1 MENDSTRPEPD
12 ELDPQEPV
20 DAAERLK
27 QLEEEASRLRE
38 QLKEQEESKA
48 AEEAAE
54 AKSLEE
60 APRKEAAPE
69 DIEEAERLIRQ
80 AHVAK
85 SRQEHSK
92 ALDLLKQAE
101 QLAPDSIAVLIELGD
116 GYAAKNRWKEAQTIY
131 GRATHLDP
139 TNVAVERKYAEAVL
153 KANLPLEVLYGM
165 SKGNAEEQIANAN
178 VAALISFFI
187 PGAGQMVLGSAY
199 KGIAFLA
206 VWLVAWI
213 IAILIP
219 NGISGLIEMA
229 SNKPNVPVNMSVLL
243 PIAVAICMNLAAM
256 YDAKAMGSQFKKS
269 KFDRPKPPVDL
280 PFE

>member
-1 MENDSTRPEPD
+1 MEDDSTRPEPD
-12 ELDPQEPV
+12 ELESQEPEDV
-20 DAAERLK
+20 AEKLK

-38 QLKEQEESKA
+38 QLKEQEEAKA
-48 AEEAAE
+48 AEEAAQAKAE
-54 AKSLEE
+54 AE
-60 APRKEAAPE
+60 APRKETTPE
-69 DIEEAERLIRQ
+69 DAEEAERLIRQ

-92 ALDLLKQAE
+92 ALDLLRQAE
-101 QLAPDSIAVLIELGD
+101 QLAPDSISVLIELGD

-178 VAALISFFI
+178 VAALISFLI
-187 PGAGQMVLGSAY
+187 PGAGQMVLGSVY
-199 KGIAFLA
+199 KGIAFLV
-206 VWLVAWI
+206 VWIVSWI
-213 IAILIP
+213 IAMLIP
-219 NGISGLIEMA
+219 NGISGLIELA

-256 YDAKAMGSQFKKS
+256 YDAKATGSQFKKS
-269 KFDRPKPPVDL
+269 KLDRPTPPVDL